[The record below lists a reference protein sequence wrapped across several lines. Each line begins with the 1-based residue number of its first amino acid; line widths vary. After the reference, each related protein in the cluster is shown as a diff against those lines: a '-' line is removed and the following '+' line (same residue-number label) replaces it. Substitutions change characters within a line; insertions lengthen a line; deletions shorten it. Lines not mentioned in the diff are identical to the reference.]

1 MQGQLHDAEY
11 SLAVNAD
18 QLREGK
24 ERVAE
29 VWTAGHWASARAGNA
44 EHSIIPNHG
53 RGLLSTLDDC
63 TSFLRIALTP
73 FPPPPLTAS
82 LQAEARALQREQ
94 AVAVL
99 QRHADSATADL
110 RGCLVKLRAERE
122 QLAVGQEEA
131 AKLRDGVEE
140 LRMELKG
147 ASRKVCGH
155 VGVYWGG
162 WASGRGGDA
171 ARV

>member
-73 FPPPPLTAS
+73 FPPPPTRPHCRRRRGLTS
-82 LQAEARALQREQ
+82 VSRP
-94 AVAVL
+94 
-99 QRHADSATADL
+99 SATA
-110 RGCLVKLRAERE
+110 RASWKSCALV
-122 QLAVGQEEA
+122 Q
-131 AKLRDGVEE
+131 
-140 LRMELKG
+140 
-147 ASRKVCGH
+147 
-155 VGVYWGG
+155 
-162 WASGRGGDA
+162 
-171 ARV
+171 